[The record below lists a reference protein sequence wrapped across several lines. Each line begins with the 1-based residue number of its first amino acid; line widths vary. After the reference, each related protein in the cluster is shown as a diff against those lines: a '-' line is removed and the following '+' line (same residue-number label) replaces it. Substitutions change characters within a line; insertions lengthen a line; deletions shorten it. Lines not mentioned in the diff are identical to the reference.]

1 MSDITL
7 TQGIR
12 DNLLSL
18 QNTSDLMSR
27 TQNRLATGRKINSAL
42 DNPNSFFTAKALS
55 NRANDLATL
64 LDNIGQG
71 IQTIKAADQGL
82 TAITK
87 LVEAAKAKANQ
98 AQLAADTF
106 ARSGFV
112 NEYNGLLTQIAELA
126 TDSGYNGKNL
136 LAGAGNQVV
145 IHFNEDNSNYLTIDA
160 IDYTDLA
167 TSLGLPALTE
177 STFGS
182 LAVPLTDGTD
192 PLTLSSLVVADTTNF
207 TATGNTLAF
216 EDAGGTPI
224 GSVAVTPSMTVA
236 ELVAE
241 INRNFTTVRAS
252 FASGTLTIEST
263 VDINIAGGDVGGGFE
278 DEDLTATPSSW
289 QTDSGIAA
297 TLVNIA
303 DALDRL
309 RSQAST
315 FGTHLTVVQNRQDF
329 TKKFV
334 TTLESG
340 ADMLTLADTNEEGAN
355 LLALQTRQQLSST
368 ALSLASQADQS
379 VLRLFG

>member
-55 NRANDLATL
+55 NRASDLATL

-106 ARSGFV
+106 ARAGFV
-112 NEYNGLLTQIAELA
+112 KEYNGLLTQIAELA
-126 TDSGYNGKNL
+126 KDSGYNGKNL
-136 LAGAGNQVV
+136 LAGAGNQVS
-145 IHFNEDNSNYLTIDA
+145 IYFNEDNSNYLTIDA
-160 IDYTDLA
+160 VDYTDPDTA
-167 TSLGLPALTE
+167 LGLPELVGG
-177 STFGS
+177 TFGS
-182 LAVPLTDGTD
+182 IAVPLTDGTN

-216 EDAGGTPI
+216 EDGAGTPM
-224 GSVAVTPSMTVA
+224 GTVTVTPTMTVA

-241 INRNFTTVRAS
+241 INRSFNTVRATFS
-252 FASGTLTIEST
+252 AGTLTIEST
-263 VDINIAGGDVGGGFE
+263 IDINVSGGDVGGGFE
-278 DEDLTATPSSW
+278 DEDLTAVSSSW
-289 QTDSGIAA
+289 QTDGGIAA